1 MDFYRVG
8 ERLLKRDKLQIYPDF
23 RVNQSKDIMIRGG
36 KFYSIWNANTGLWS
50 QNEYDVATLVDE
62 ELTEYKD
69 RLTERGENSL
79 IITQYLGSYSSK
91 GWREYKSWITSCPD
105 SFHLLDETVT
115 FANTEVR
122 KEDYVSRR
130 LPYRIEVGDISAY
143 DELVSVL
150 YDPPER
156 EKLEW
161 AVGSIIAGD
170 SKRIQKFFVLYG
182 TAGSG
187 KSTYMGI
194 IQSLFPGYYGTF
206 DAKSLVGGSNAF
218 SMDVFRENPLIAI
231 QHDGDLSRIEDNS
244 KLNSIISHEEMTMN
258 EKFKSAYTVRLNAF
272 LFMGSNKPV
281 RITDAKSG
289 IIRRL
294 IDVRPTGETVP
305 VDRYEVLL
313 SQIQFELGAVAQHCL
328 DVYKRLGKN
337 YYKGYRPYDMMMQT
351 NVFYNFIEEYFDQ
364 FVEQDG
370 VALSQAYRMY
380 KEYCQDSLIENKLP
394 LYKFREELKNYF
406 EEFHDRTQVNGERFR
421 NYYKGFTMSKFY
433 STRQEPTAHAYSLS
447 LDDPVSLLD
456 DVLGDCPAQYANSG
470 GTPLHR
476 WATVDTTL
484 SQIDTSQLHYVKP
497 PTNHIVIDFDL
508 TNEKGEKDAQLNIEA
523 ASKWPETYAEFSQ
536 GGSGVHLHY
545 IWDGGDP
552 AALARVFEP
561 GIEIKVFTGDSSL
574 RRLFRASNGR
584 GISTIASGLPLRV
597 LKKVIDPDVRLTE
610 KTIRDMIVRNLR
622 KEIHP
627 ATKPS
632 VDFIKKILDDAYAAG
647 TIYDVSDMRG
657 KVLNF
662 AMKST
667 NQSDACITAVTK
679 MKFTSATEKDPIDT
693 PSDGG
698 PMVFFDC
705 EVFPNLFV
713 VSWKRQGDPKVIRMI
728 NPSAKDIEDLAKLRL
743 VGFNNRKYDN
753 HILYGRMLGYDN
765 EQLYKLSKKLISG
778 ARGEGTFREAYNLSY
793 ADVYDFMSKKTSLKK
808 LEIALGIFHLELGL
822 DWDQPVDPSLWTKVA
837 EYCDNDVIALEA
849 VFDHLHADFVAR
861 EILSRLS
868 GLPVNSST
876 QQHTA
881 RIIFGNDRNPQE
893 QFVYRDLSEEFPGY
907 THEFGKSLYRGE
919 DPEEGGYVYAE
930 EGMYTDVALLDI
942 ASMHPTSA
950 IVMGIFGKYTKN
962 FEELLEARLA
972 IKNKDFDKARTM
984 LDGALAP
991 YLKDESEAKA
1001 LAYAL
1006 KIVINIVYGLTSA
1019 KFPNMF
1025 RDERNV
1031 DNIVAKRGALFMI
1044 NLKHEVQER
1053 GFTVAHIKTDSIK
1066 IPNATPEIIEFV
1078 TEYGKKYG
1086 YTFEHEATYEKMC
1099 LVNKAVY
1106 IAKKVPEDGS
1116 PAYWEA
1122 VGTQFQQPY
1131 VFKTL
1136 FSKEAIE
1143 PFDDMAETKSVTTAL
1158 YLDFDEGLGEDK
1170 HDLRFIGKVG
1180 QFTPVLAGNGGGR
1193 LVREKDGAFHSAS
1206 GAKDYRWKE
1215 TFVLREVGD
1224 SEVIDRSYYDKQVDE
1239 AVSII
1244 SKFGDFEWF
1253 AA

>member
-1 MDFYRVG
+1 
-8 ERLLKRDKLQIYPDF
+8 
-23 RVNQSKDIMIRGG
+23 
-36 KFYSIWNANTGLWS
+36 
-50 QNEYDVATLVDE
+50 
-62 ELTEYKD
+62 
-69 RLTERGENSL
+69 
-79 IITQYLGSYSSK
+79 
-91 GWREYKSWITSCPD
+91 
-105 SFHLLDETVT
+105 
-115 FANTEVR
+115 
-122 KEDYVSRR
+122 
-130 LPYRIEVGDISAY
+130 
-143 DELVSVL
+143 
-150 YDPPER
+150 
-156 EKLEW
+156 
-161 AVGSIIAGD
+161 
-170 SKRIQKFFVLYG
+170 
-182 TAGSG
+182 
-187 KSTYMGI
+187 
-194 IQSLFPGYYGTF
+194 
-206 DAKSLVGGSNAF
+206 
-218 SMDVFRENPLIAI
+218 
-231 QHDGDLSRIEDNS
+231 
-244 KLNSIISHEEMTMN
+244 
-258 EKFKSAYTVRLNAF
+258 
-272 LFMGSNKPV
+272 
-281 RITDAKSG
+281 
-289 IIRRL
+289 
-294 IDVRPTGETVP
+294 
-305 VDRYEVLL
+305 
-313 SQIQFELGAVAQHCL
+313 
-328 DVYKRLGKN
+328 
-337 YYKGYRPYDMMMQT
+337 
-351 NVFYNFIEEYFDQ
+351 
-364 FVEQDG
+364 
-370 VALSQAYRMY
+370 
-380 KEYCQDSLIENKLP
+380 
-394 LYKFREELKNYF
+394 
-406 EEFHDRTQVNGERFR
+406 
-421 NYYKGFTMSKFY
+421 
-433 STRQEPTAHAYSLS
+433 
-447 LDDPVSLLD
+447 
-456 DVLGDCPAQYANSG
+456 
-470 GTPLHR
+470 
-476 WATVDTTL
+476 
-484 SQIDTSQLHYVKP
+484 
-497 PTNHIVIDFDL
+497 
-508 TNEKGEKDAQLNIEA
+508 
-523 ASKWPETYAEFSQ
+523 
-536 GGSGVHLHY
+536 
-545 IWDGGDP
+545 
-552 AALARVFEP
+552 
-561 GIEIKVFTGDSSL
+561 
-574 RRLFRASNGR
+574 
-584 GISTIASGLPLRV
+584 
-597 LKKVIDPDVRLTE
+597 
-610 KTIRDMIVRNLR
+610 MIVRNLR

-778 ARGEGTFREAYNLSY
+778 ARGDGTFREAYNLSY

-1116 PAYWEA
+1116 TAYWEA

-1158 YLDFDEGLGEDK
+1158 YLDFDEGLGEDE

-1215 TFVLREVGD
+1215 TFVLREVGESD
-1224 SEVIDRSYYDKQVDE
+1224 VIDRSYYDKQVDE